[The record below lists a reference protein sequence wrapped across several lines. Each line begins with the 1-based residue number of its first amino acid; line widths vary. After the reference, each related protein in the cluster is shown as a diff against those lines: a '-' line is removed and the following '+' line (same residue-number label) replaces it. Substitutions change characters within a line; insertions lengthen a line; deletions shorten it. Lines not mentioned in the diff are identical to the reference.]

1 MMWDIHKDYA
11 QMNLARVQ
19 FRDVELLRDMGL
31 NGYIS
36 CQLTRSFFPSGLC
49 NTLLGR
55 KLFDRSL
62 PYEEAERC
70 YFEDAYGE
78 EWEDARALLWD
89 ISDGFSW
96 SYSRGELPVV
106 HPETAALLKET
117 PAKLYAWAGPAA
129 RPQLRGKRYRPDG
142 KCGSSCLRQPRYT
155 RSLRWCCTTR
165 QAGLANGHRSRRS
178 SSCSGRISAAARPGL
193 QEVFDLC
200 TFGADRHTGT
210 SKKEDEAAIGFDEKA
225 I

>member
-1 MMWDIHKDYA
+1 
-11 QMNLARVQ
+11 MNLARVQ

-117 PAKLYAWAGPAA
+117 PAKLYAWQDRLRA
-129 RPQLRGKRYRPDG
+129 RIAREAVRPDG

-165 QAGLANGHRSRRS
+165 QAACQRHRSRRS
-178 SSCSGRISAAARPGL
+178 SSCSGRISAAARPASKRYSTCGS
-193 QEVFDLC
+193 
-200 TFGADRHTGT
+200 FGADRQHDHQKGRRGR
-210 SKKEDEAAIGFDEKA
+210 DRF
-225 I
+225 